1 MLEKNHFALDNAQQ
15 LLKQMEVEATDYM
28 TDDNVRRRVSNLCAP
43 WCFILYHYCK
53 LTNIFPCQMTKHKSE
68 FDKVRK
74 QIRKLQRDGERRN
87 VMGGNDSLV
96 SISIFAVRSVWLAL
110 WWI

>member
-43 WCFILYHYCK
+43 
-53 LTNIFPCQMTKHKSE
+53 
-68 FDKVRK
+68 
-74 QIRKLQRDGERRN
+74 
-87 VMGGNDSLV
+87 
-96 SISIFAVRSVWLAL
+96 
-110 WWI
+110 